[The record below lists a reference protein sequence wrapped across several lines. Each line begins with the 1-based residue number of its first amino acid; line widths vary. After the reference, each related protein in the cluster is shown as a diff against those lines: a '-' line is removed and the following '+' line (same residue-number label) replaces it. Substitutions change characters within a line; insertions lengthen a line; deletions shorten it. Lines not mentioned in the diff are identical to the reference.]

1 MITIS
6 KETALEILMQRLK
19 YWTSEKKTLAQW
31 EEYLTDWLDRVYE
44 IELDPMYIIDNMWVN
59 DIEFI
64 DREDIVDYDLECGA
78 EISTADFCGTI
89 EYIGS
94 DFIVVRL

>member
-6 KETALEILMQRLK
+6 KELALELLMERVR
-19 YWTSEKKTLAQW
+19 YWTDEAGTISRF
-31 EEYLTDWLDRVYE
+31 EEYLTDWLDRDYE
-44 IELDPMYIIDNMWVN
+44 IELDPKYIIDNMWVN

-64 DREDIVDYDLECGA
+64 DKEYIVDYDLECGA

-89 EYIGS
+89 DYIGS
-94 DFIVVRL
+94 DFIVILL